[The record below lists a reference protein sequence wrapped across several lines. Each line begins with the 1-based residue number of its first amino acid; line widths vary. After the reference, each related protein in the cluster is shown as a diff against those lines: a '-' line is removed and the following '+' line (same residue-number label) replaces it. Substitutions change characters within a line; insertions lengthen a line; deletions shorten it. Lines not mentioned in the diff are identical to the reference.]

1 VNEIVMPRIDAAMQ
15 SGRILEWLRKEN
27 DAVVKGEPIV
37 LVEGEKTTFEIEAP
51 GSGILLKIIGQSG
64 SDIPVGEI
72 VGILGE
78 AGEKIPDQIGVQIH
92 PLQPSPSQET
102 SSPARQPEL
111 QSREIRASPAA
122 RALARQHGIDLAEV
136 IGTGPHGRVQT
147 EDVLKVVER
156 KKTVPQMRA
165 AVGLKVKETIP
176 LEGIR
181 KTVAER
187 LAYSFR
193 STVPVMVTME
203 ADMEA
208 LKEARDK
215 TGETVSVTTFVVK
228 AVALALRQHAILNSS
243 LEDDSIKVYDDI
255 NIAVAIDTPR
265 GLTAPVIFG
274 PEKLS
279 LAAISK
285 RISDLREM
293 AISGTLSIHE
303 LTGGTFT
310 VTNLGSE
317 GVELFAPIINPPQ
330 AAILAVGQTI
340 RKPVALGESI
350 KIRPRAILSLIFD
363 HRIIDGVPAAK
374 FLNNVRGLLE
384 NPRSLMEQSG

>member
-1 VNEIVMPRIDAAMQ
+1 
-15 SGRILEWLRKEN
+15 EWLRKEN

-181 KTVAER
+181 KTVA
-187 LAYSFR
+187 
-193 STVPVMVTME
+193 
-203 ADMEA
+203 
-208 LKEARDK
+208 
-215 TGETVSVTTFVVK
+215 
-228 AVALALRQHAILNSS
+228 
-243 LEDDSIKVYDDI
+243 
-255 NIAVAIDTPR
+255 
-265 GLTAPVIFG
+265 
-274 PEKLS
+274 
-279 LAAISK
+279 
-285 RISDLREM
+285 
-293 AISGTLSIHE
+293 
-303 LTGGTFT
+303 
-310 VTNLGSE
+310 
-317 GVELFAPIINPPQ
+317 
-330 AAILAVGQTI
+330 
-340 RKPVALGESI
+340 
-350 KIRPRAILSLIFD
+350 
-363 HRIIDGVPAAK
+363 
-374 FLNNVRGLLE
+374 
-384 NPRSLMEQSG
+384 